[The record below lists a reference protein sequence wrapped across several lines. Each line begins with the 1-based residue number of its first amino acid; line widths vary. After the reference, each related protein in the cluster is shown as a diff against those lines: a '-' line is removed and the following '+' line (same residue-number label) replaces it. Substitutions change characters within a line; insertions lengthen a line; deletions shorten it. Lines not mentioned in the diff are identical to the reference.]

1 MSAASTEVL
10 ARPGRWQPNWSN
22 WPLALMVALVL
33 IPLAVTVLPLEVAF
47 WVALALVALVATTA
61 VVNAWGRYHGGL
73 LVAPAIALLF
83 VMNIFPLMWSFGL
96 SFFNFRANRLA
107 PPTFAGLSNYE
118 KVLTDPV
125 IWDRLQTTA
134 LVVVLT
140 VGTQMVVGF
149 LLALLFEKEFPLRR
163 VLLMLV
169 LTPMMLSFVAV
180 GAFFRYYYEPTFGLL
195 SQAVRLFTG
204 EPFILLDSPAG
215 ALAGIVFADAWMWS
229 PFVMLLV
236 LAGLVSVPK
245 YLYEAAEIDRASW
258 WRKFRTITFPYIR
271 GLLMLALLFRT
282 IEAFK
287 LFDLVFLITD
297 GGPGTSTETIAVY
310 VYRLAFQYFRTSQS
324 AALLYIL
331 LFIVI
336 VLTNLYLYL
345 VQRRGAAL
353 HPAVHR
359 DRADQ
364 SLPVPGPAPRG
375 GALTMRTHRCEPS
388 SSQDDQRDGGRR
400 RAGRGA

>member
-1 MSAASTEVL
+1 VSASRSPKVGARSTGRAPSSPAAAVDPRVAGRASVSAASLALEAEVGDR
-10 ARPGRWQPNWSN
+10 ARATLWQPAWSN
-22 WPLALMVALVL
+22 WRLALLVALVV
-33 IPLAVTVLPLEVAF
+33 IPGAVLVLPVNLAF
-47 WVALALVALVATTA
+47 WVALTAAALVALAA

-73 LVAPAIALLF
+73 LVAPAIGLLF
-83 VMNIFPLMWSFGL
+83 VINIFPLMWSFGL
-96 SFFNFRANRLA
+96 SFFNYRANRLA
-107 PPTFAGLSNYE
+107 VPTFAGLVNYE
-118 KVLTDPV
+118 RVLTDPV
-125 IWDRLQTTA
+125 VWNRLQTTA

-140 VGTQMVVGF
+140 VGCQMVVGF
-149 LLALLFEKEFPLRR
+149 LLALLFEKEFPGRR

-195 SQAVRLFTG
+195 SQAIRVFTG
-204 EPFILLDSPAG
+204 HPFILLDTTAG

-236 LAGLVSVPK
+236 LAGLVSVPQ

-258 WRKFRTITFPYIR
+258 WRRFRTITFPYIK
-271 GLLMLALLFRT
+271 GLLLLALLFRT

-287 LFDLVFLITD
+287 LFDVVFLITD

-336 VLTNLYLYL
+336 VLTNLYLYF
-345 VQRRGAAL
+345 VQRRAAE
-353 HPAVHR
+353 
-359 DRADQ
+359 
-364 SLPVPGPAPRG
+364 
-375 GALTMRTHRCEPS
+375 T
-388 SSQDDQRDGGRR
+388 
-400 RAGRGA
+400 